1 MLSLLF
7 AFFFNSIQIMR
18 TYSLQ
23 TICYKP
29 FVIMA
34 DTNIFWR
41 CLLAFL
47 FSLLKLL
54 PYDFVSAIP
63 VIITKIVN
71 ANFGI
76 GNVLN
81 TENISFIK
89 IELVL
94 YIIAFRNYCH
104 YVIIFTLVIHYKNV
118 IKVIICS
125 IMSLFKFIFS
135 LSLFCC
141 LMMPRPFSTE
151 DTWDFT
157 STISYT

>member
-1 MLSLLF
+1 
-7 AFFFNSIQIMR
+7 
-18 TYSLQ
+18 
-23 TICYKP
+23 
-29 FVIMA
+29 MA

-118 IKVIICS
+118 EC
-125 IMSLFKFIFS
+125 
-135 LSLFCC
+135 
-141 LMMPRPFSTE
+141 
-151 DTWDFT
+151 
-157 STISYT
+157 Y